1 MIRTKLIASIL
12 VGIVC
17 LAQQGSDPWTME
29 ELVAAR
35 TFAAELAQSHKPAK
49 IIAVAF
55 PVLYRQRHIAGAVY
69 AGPGNK
75 AEGIEALKKEVA
87 GVSKDADIV
96 LYCGCCPMDKCPNIR
111 PAYKALK
118 EMGYSRVRVLNIPN
132 NMHNDWYTKKYPS
145 EPAMAEE

>member
-1 MIRTKLIASIL
+1 MIRTKLLASIFL
-12 VGIVC
+12 GILC
-17 LAQQGSDPWTME
+17 LAQQGSDPWTSE
-29 ELVAAR
+29 ELVAPAA
-35 TFAAELAQSHKPAK
+35 FAAELAQAHPPAK

-87 GVSKDADIV
+87 GVSKDAEIV

-111 PAYKALK
+111 PAYQALK
-118 EMGYSRVRVLNIPN
+118 KMGYSRVRVLSIPD

-145 EPAMAEE
+145 EPPIAEQ

>member
-17 LAQQGSDPWTME
+17 LAQQGSDPWTPE
-29 ELVAAR
+29 ELVVPRA
-35 TFAAELAQSHKPAK
+35 FAAQLAQSQKPAK
-49 IIAVAF
+49 NIAVAF

-145 EPAMAEE
+145 EPAMAE

>member
-1 MIRTKLIASIL
+1 MIRSTLIATIL
-12 VGIVC
+12 VGVLC
-17 LAQQGSDPWTME
+17 LAQQGSDPWTPE

-35 TFAAELAQSHKPAK
+35 TFAAELDQSQKPAK
-49 IIAVAF
+49 IISVAF

-96 LYCGCCPMDKCPNIR
+96 LYCGCCPMDHCPNIR

-118 EMGYSRVRVLNIPN
+118 EMGYSRVRVLNIPS

-145 EPAMAEE
+145 EPPMTVQ